1 MEINALKTEFPA
13 MELLEKIN
21 KSEVAPGEEL
31 DVVESLVGKKR
42 MKGQIHC
49 QTGQPPVPLGGPEHG
64 VVTYPHILDQEY
76 NKANIPEQFFKQLTG
91 IYFSDEELFRG
102 NYTGGGAHEA
112 LNRTIL
118 GAILAETN
126 RQYKDEKIKLYRVV
140 TEKCCRVRAT
150 HKARKNKPVAL
161 PDANRQQRQ
170 QDLMI
175 STVVGDALLSLRT
188 SRCNFTS
195 FRRTTKPHVVYKE
208 RELNAKLGGG
218 KSDAPR
224 ALAASIRLGQ
234 VFLLD
239 EEQAALSDNE
249 QRPGTILQG
258 GPRTAQVY
266 VLPVW
271 FTHQLI
277 AKSPPALELQEIL
290 GSGDS

>member
-1 MEINALKTEFPA
+1 MTTHTWMQL
-13 MELLEKIN
+13 
-21 KSEVAPGEEL
+21 
-31 DVVESLVGKKR
+31 VVFYYFTSKKYE
-42 MKGQIHC
+42 
-49 QTGQPPVPLGGPEHG
+49 TAGQPPVPLGGPEKG
-64 VVTYPHILDQEY
+64 VVTYPHILV
-76 NKANIPEQFFKQLTG
+76 NIPEQFFKQLTG

-112 LNRTIL
+112 LNPIIL
-118 GAILAETN
+118 GAILG
-126 RQYKDEKIKLYRVV
+126 KDQAVQNGH
-140 TEKCCRVRAT
+140 CCRVRAT

-175 STVVGDALLSLRT
+175 STVVGDALLSL
-188 SRCNFTS
+188 
-195 FRRTTKPHVVYKE
+195 
-208 RELNAKLGGG
+208 
-218 KSDAPR
+218 

-239 EEQAALSDNE
+239 EEQAALSDIE
-249 QRPGTILQG
+249 QRPGTIQQG